1 MNSAGLVLAAGQSRR
16 FGKENKLLAP
26 FRGTP
31 LCAHAAE
38 VMRAAPL
45 DLRIAVVS
53 DPEVGEVFRL
63 AGFEEIVLLDGD
75 PVQSDSLR
83 AGTEVAERAGA
94 ALLLISLAD
103 MPNVPSAH
111 LETLLQRGH
120 ADPAASFDGEKTLP
134 PAVFPARYFAQLSTL
149 TGDRGAGTLIRGLP
163 EHQCVALPPDA
174 LVDIDTPEDIA
185 RLRH

>member
-1 MNSAGLVLAAGQSRR
+1 MICAGLVLAAGQSRR

-26 FRGTP
+26 LRGTP

-53 DPEVGEVFRL
+53 DPKVGEVFRW
-63 AGFEEIVLLDGD
+63 AGFDEILLLDGD

-83 AGTEVAERAGA
+83 AGAEVAIRAGA
-94 ALLLISLAD
+94 ERLLIALAD
-103 MPNVPSAH
+103 MPRVPSTH
-111 LETLLQRGH
+111 LATLLQRGR
-120 ADPAASFDGEKTLP
+120 ADPAASFDGEKMLP
-134 PAVFPARYFAQLSTL
+134 PVVFPARYFAQLCTL

-174 LVDIDTPEDIA
+174 LVDIDTPEDLA